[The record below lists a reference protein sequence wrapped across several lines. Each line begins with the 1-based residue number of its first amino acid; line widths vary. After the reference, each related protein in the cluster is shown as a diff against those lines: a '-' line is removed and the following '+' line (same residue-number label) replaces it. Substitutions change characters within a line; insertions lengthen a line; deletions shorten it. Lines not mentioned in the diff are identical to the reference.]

1 MDNVIQNYKDLL
13 IEYEYASK
21 LYQERGLMRLLSH
34 SMKNLEE
41 FERAF
46 IDYYSVNELM
56 EVQSELEGFIAF
68 Y

>member
-21 LYQERGLMRLLSH
+21 LFQEKGLIRLLSH

-41 FERAF
+41 FERTF
-46 IDYYSVNELM
+46 IECYSENKLM
-56 EVQSELEGFIAF
+56 ELQSELGSLIAI
-68 Y
+68 